1 MYAWF
6 KHPSIG
12 WVSLLTHHYVNINL
26 QAKKGQGIVSVIIY
40 SMYMQPICQ
49 KYYLFQICDP
59 LPIGPRSS
67 ILPQNLEKDRI
78 FQNFWWECSL
88 LLLFYRPA
96 LQSSFILKFFLWR
109 PSVCRTKGW
118 YTTPPFL
125 EKLEYIAQKFL
136 LQKKFQAKTILYS
149 KRQHSIAKIA
159 TLVLFGL
166 TNQYWHFFTELL
178 YKKIT
183 AIL

>member
-12 WVSLLTHHYVNINL
+12 PRVNLIPHHYVNINL
-26 QAKKGQGIVSVIIY
+26 QIKKSQGIISVIIY

-49 KYYLFQICDP
+49 KYYVFQSVYLGYTICKKTAY
-59 LPIGPRSS
+59 SQS
-67 ILPQNLEKDRI
+67 
-78 FQNFWWECSL
+78 FWWECSL

-96 LQSSFILKFFLWR
+96 LQSSFILKVFLWR

-159 TLVLFGL
+159 TLVLSGL
-166 TNQYWHFFTELL
+166 NNNINFVLSVSF
-178 YKKIT
+178 
-183 AIL
+183 